1 MTPMD
6 AIAHAFLDP
15 TVRGWYLIGC
25 LALLLLPMMALAVW
39 FHRGIR
45 HSPGGRALMQRQ
57 RGARTWA
64 RGTLAD
70 AAYNAGDG
78 ASIMRDINAGRYGQ
92 HAKAMMTRVYWFTG
106 AWVVVNAIA
115 FGILIWADEINRVVD

>member
-1 MTPMD
+1 MD

-57 RGARTWA
+57 RGARTCAGDA
-64 RGTLAD
+64 RRRRLH
-70 AAYNAGDG
+70 AGDG